1 MEKVS
6 DGVSE
11 RFLPPPP
18 VAAIALGNEW
28 PHCPCSSLQTS
39 DDRMAR
45 AGLYPP
51 DLLSTHLAQ
60 GPGFGTTAAHG
71 GEAVTRKLHTAYKVC
86 WAPARVT
93 QAWPHTITLYSLCPN
108 SSQSTNDTGPHGAFI
123 NLPDHMEKQ
132 ADEHLRVTPQE
143 TSKASPA
150 TKPAC
155 PTACFS

>member
-51 DLLSTHLAQ
+51 DLLSTHLATLLALVPQ
-60 GPGFGTTAAHG
+60 QHM
-71 GEAVTRKLHTAYKVC
+71 AVRL
-86 WAPARVT
+86 
-93 QAWPHTITLYSLCPN
+93 
-108 SSQSTNDTGPHGAFI
+108 
-123 NLPDHMEKQ
+123 
-132 ADEHLRVTPQE
+132 
-143 TSKASPA
+143 
-150 TKPAC
+150 
-155 PTACFS
+155 